1 MGSYHF
7 ASGRHVLSRAWQ
19 LPTFAP
25 AGMWSTTSMRVRERH
40 WPEVT
45 RALWGEHFWSPSY
58 CVVSA
63 GGAPLAIVKRYIETQ
78 QSPNRQGRP
87 SRSGRPRPR
96 PHGRGLWSPSVQYTT
111 RHLAVV
117 AAALHLVAGLRI
129 VPRQGAM
136 IKVFGMTAGY
146 TVAVGIVDWVA
157 GANYMFLRHP
167 PHTWSLLSILGP
179 WPWYLLTA
187 SAVALAFFLLLDA
200 PFWAGRHGRSRSTL
214 REGRQPL
221 SEMDSHG
228 GEDNS

>member
-78 QSPNRQGRP
+78 QSPNRQGRT

-96 PHGRGLWSPSVQYTT
+96 PHGRGLRSPSVQSDHT
-111 RHLAVV
+111 LASRGERED
-117 AAALHLVAGLRI
+117 HGFSPPSI
-129 VPRQGAM
+129 TGMPRPVRAPAYPWRVRADLGEQ
-136 IKVFGMTAGY
+136 ISKV
-146 TVAVGIVDWVA
+146 
-157 GANYMFLRHP
+157 
-167 PHTWSLLSILGP
+167 S
-179 WPWYLLTA
+179 
-187 SAVALAFFLLLDA
+187 
-200 PFWAGRHGRSRSTL
+200 SR
-214 REGRQPL
+214 PA
-221 SEMDSHG
+221 
-228 GEDNS
+228 

>member
-1 MGSYHF
+1 
-7 ASGRHVLSRAWQ
+7 
-19 LPTFAP
+19 
-25 AGMWSTTSMRVRERH
+25 
-40 WPEVT
+40 
-45 RALWGEHFWSPSY
+45 
-58 CVVSA
+58 
-63 GGAPLAIVKRYIETQ
+63 
-78 QSPNRQGRP
+78 
-87 SRSGRPRPR
+87 
-96 PHGRGLWSPSVQYTT
+96 
-111 RHLAVV
+111 
-117 AAALHLVAGLRI
+117 
-129 VPRQGAM
+129 M

-146 TVAVGIVDWVA
+146 TVAVGIVDWA
-157 GANYMFLRHP
+157 TGANYMFLRHP